1 LWRISLGKG
10 SYQASGKS
18 FKRRNCQESTKQK
31 RSFKGLCQ
39 NFQMIQ
45 IRFDEGFQG
54 LINEKRIRNILK
66 DFLNRLFDSQRGI
79 SVFIT
84 NDAEIQ
90 KLNKQFR
97 NKDYPTDIL
106 SWPYELGEGEIAGP
120 DLNESQEEDIAGELA
135 VSAERISKQ
144 ASENGWDFETE
155 LIRLLAHGCAH
166 LAGWD
171 HEESEKQEREM
182 LELEI
187 QLLKDVGLKNI
198 Y

>member
-1 LWRISLGKG
+1 
-10 SYQASGKS
+10 
-18 FKRRNCQESTKQK
+18 
-31 RSFKGLCQ
+31 
-39 NFQMIQ
+39 MIQ
-45 IRFDEGFQG
+45 IRCDEGFQG

-79 SVFIT
+79 SVLIT

-97 NKDYPTDIL
+97 KKDYPTDIL
-106 SWPYELGEGEIAGP
+106 SWTYDVGEGEIAGP
-120 DLNESQEEDIAGELA
+120 ELNESQEENIAGELA
-135 VSAERISKQ
+135 VSAERVSKQ
-144 ASENGWDFETE
+144 ASKNGWDFETE
-155 LIRLLAHGCAH
+155 LIRLLAHGCVH

-171 HEESEKQEREM
+171 HEESGKQEREM

-187 QLLKDVGLKNI
+187 QLLKEAGLKNI

>member
-1 LWRISLGKG
+1 
-10 SYQASGKS
+10 
-18 FKRRNCQESTKQK
+18 
-31 RSFKGLCQ
+31 
-39 NFQMIQ
+39 MIQ
-45 IRFDEGFQG
+45 LRYNGGFED
-54 LINEKRIRNILK
+54 LFNEKRIRNILQ

-79 SVFIT
+79 SILIT

-97 NKDYPTDIL
+97 EKDYPTDIL
-106 SWPYELGEGEIAGP
+106 SWNYYEGEGEGEIAGP
-120 DLNESQEEDIAGELA
+120 EQNESQQENIVGELA
-135 VSAERISKQ
+135 VSVEHVSKQ

-166 LAGWD
+166 LAGWN
-171 HEESEKQEREM
+171 HEESEKQERGM

-187 QLLKDVGLKNI
+187 QLLKDVGLNNI

>member
-1 LWRISLGKG
+1 
-10 SYQASGKS
+10 
-18 FKRRNCQESTKQK
+18 
-31 RSFKGLCQ
+31 
-39 NFQMIQ
+39 MIQ
-45 IRFDEGFQG
+45 IRCDGEFQG
-54 LINEKRIRNILK
+54 LINEKRIRKILK
-66 DFLNRLFDSQRGI
+66 DFMNRLFDSQKGI
-79 SVFIT
+79 SVLIT

-97 NKDYPTDIL
+97 KKDYPTDIL
-106 SWPYELGEGEIAGP
+106 SWTYDVGEGEIAGP
-120 DLNESQEEDIAGELA
+120 ELNELQEENIAGELA
-135 VSAERISKQ
+135 VSAERVSKQ

-171 HEESEKQEREM
+171 HEENEKQERGM

-187 QLLKDVGLKNI
+187 KLLKDVGLNNI

>member
-1 LWRISLGKG
+1 
-10 SYQASGKS
+10 
-18 FKRRNCQESTKQK
+18 
-31 RSFKGLCQ
+31 
-39 NFQMIQ
+39 MIQ
-45 IRFDEGFQG
+45 IRCDEGFHG
-54 LINEKRIRNILK
+54 LINEKRIKNILK
-66 DFLNRLFDSQRGI
+66 DFLNRLFDSQRGL
-79 SVFIT
+79 SVLIT

-97 NKDYPTDIL
+97 KKDYPTDIL
-106 SWPYELGEGEIAGP
+106 SWSYDMGEGEIFGP
-120 DLNESQEEDIAGELA
+120 ELKESERKNIAGELA
-135 VSAERISKQ
+135 VSAERVSKQ

-171 HEESEKQEREM
+171 HQESGKQEREM

-187 QLLKDVGLKNI
+187 QLLNEVGLKNI

>member
-1 LWRISLGKG
+1 
-10 SYQASGKS
+10 
-18 FKRRNCQESTKQK
+18 
-31 RSFKGLCQ
+31 
-39 NFQMIQ
+39 MIQ
-45 IRFDEGFQG
+45 IRYDEGFQS

-66 DFLNRLFDSQRGI
+66 SFLNRLFDSQRGI
-79 SVFIT
+79 SVLIT

-97 NKDYPTDIL
+97 KKDYPTDIL
-106 SWPYELGEGEIAGP
+106 SWTYDLGEGGIAVP
-120 DLNESQEEDIAGELA
+120 ELNKSQEGTIAGELA
-135 VSAERISKQ
+135 VSAERVSKQ

-171 HEESEKQEREM
+171 HEESGKQEAGM
-182 LELEI
+182 LQLEI
-187 QLLKDVGLKNI
+187 QLLKEVGLKNI

>member
-1 LWRISLGKG
+1 
-10 SYQASGKS
+10 
-18 FKRRNCQESTKQK
+18 
-31 RSFKGLCQ
+31 
-39 NFQMIQ
+39 MIQ
-45 IRFDEGFQG
+45 LRYNGDFED
-54 LINEKRIRNILK
+54 LINETRIRNILK
-66 DFLNRLFDSQRGI
+66 NFLNSLFDSKRGI
-79 SVFIT
+79 SVLIT

-97 NKDYPTDIL
+97 KKNYPTDIL
-106 SWPYELGEGEIAGP
+106 SWTYDVGEGVIAGP
-120 DLNESQEEDIAGELA
+120 ELNESQEENIAGELA
-135 VSAERISKQ
+135 VSADRVSKQ

-171 HEESEKQEREM
+171 HEESGKQEREM

-187 QLLKDVGLKNI
+187 QLLKEVGLKNI

>member
-1 LWRISLGKG
+1 
-10 SYQASGKS
+10 
-18 FKRRNCQESTKQK
+18 
-31 RSFKGLCQ
+31 
-39 NFQMIQ
+39 MIQ
-45 IRFDEGFQG
+45 IRCDEEFQC

-79 SVFIT
+79 SVLIT
-84 NDAEIQ
+84 NDTEIQ

-97 NKDYPTDIL
+97 KKDYPTDIL
-106 SWPYELGEGEIAGP
+106 SWTYDVGGGELAGP
-120 DLNESQEEDIAGELA
+120 ELNKLQEENIAGELA
-135 VSAERISKQ
+135 VSAEHVSKQ

-171 HEESEKQEREM
+171 HEESRKQERKM

-187 QLLKDVGLKNI
+187 QLLKEIGLKNI

>member
-1 LWRISLGKG
+1 
-10 SYQASGKS
+10 
-18 FKRRNCQESTKQK
+18 
-31 RSFKGLCQ
+31 
-39 NFQMIQ
+39 MIQ
-45 IRFDEGFQG
+45 IRCDEGFQG
-54 LINEKRIRNILK
+54 LINENCIRNILK
-66 DFLNRLFDSQRGI
+66 EFLNRLFDNQRGI
-79 SVFIT
+79 SVLIT

-97 NKDYPTDIL
+97 KKDYPTDIL
-106 SWPYELGEGEIAGP
+106 SWTYDMGEVEIARQ
-120 DLNESQEEDIAGELA
+120 DLNEPQDENIAGELA
-135 VSAERISKQ
+135 VSAERVSKQ

-171 HEESEKQEREM
+171 HEESRKQEREM

-187 QLLKDVGLKNI
+187 QLLKEVGLKNI